1 MIRRASIAL
10 LLALPVAWL
19 ACSASGNGETGGPGS
34 GASGA
39 ANNTGG
45 AAPGGGGGIG
55 VGQGGGTGGM
65 ESCASETHPSELQPL
80 DLYVLLDQ
88 SNSMDDA
95 GKWNA
100 VLSAISSFAADPS
113 TADIGMGLALFPRPP
128 EHPPPAPCDGT
139 NPNDPAC
146 GLYGPCL
153 ASNNCYGALLGDSC
167 LPADYA
173 DPDVAIAPLPGVG
186 QTINDTLAAASPPDG
201 MSTPSEP
208 AMRGALG
215 YALDWATAHPDH
227 ATVLVFATDGDPT
240 NCTTNTV
247 QGIAAH
253 VGAALPAVKT
263 FVVGVGNS
271 LGSLDAIA
279 AAGGTGEALLV
290 DTAADVTQQ
299 FIAAMNSVRAIGQC
313 QLDIPVPNEGTPD
326 YGKVN
331 VAIVDP
337 DDADNR
343 ITLANVGTEDE
354 CDETDGG
361 WYYDDPQNPA
371 RIFLCPASCN
381 ELTGNAWDVEVLLGC
396 TTIVK

>member
-1 MIRRASIAL
+1 MRRSLFTLLIAL
-10 LLALPVAWL
+10 PASWL
-19 ACSASGNGETGGPGS
+19 ACSASGEGDPSGPGS
-34 GASGA
+34 GAGDTSA
-39 ANNTGG
+39 AI
-45 AAPGGGGGIG
+45 GGGGGIG

-65 ESCASETHPSELQPL
+65 ASCASDTYPSELQPL

-88 SNSMDDA
+88 SNSMDEV
-95 GKWNA
+95 GKWDA

-113 TADIGMGLALFPRPP
+113 TVDVGMGLALFPRPP

-153 ASNNCYGALLGDSC
+153 GSNNCYGALLGDSC
-167 LPADYA
+167 LPSDYA
-173 DPDVAIAPLPGVG
+173 LPDVAIAPLPGVG
-186 QTINDTLAAASPPDG
+186 QAINDALVAASPPSG

-215 YALDWATAHPDH
+215 YAVDWADAHPDH
-227 ATVLVFATDGDPT
+227 ATVLVFATDGEPT
-240 NCTTNTV
+240 NCTTNSV
-247 QGIAAH
+247 PGIATH
-253 VGAALPAVKT
+253 VAAALPTVKT
-263 FVVGVGNS
+263 FVVGVGSS

-279 AAGGTGEALLV
+279 NAGGTGQALLV

-313 QLDIPVPNEGTPD
+313 QLDIPEPEEGTPD

-331 VAIVDP
+331 VALVDP
-337 DDADNR
+337 SDRDNR
-343 ITLANVGTEDE
+343 ITLVNVGTEAE
-354 CDETDGG
+354 CDPMTGG
-361 WYYDDPQNPA
+361 WYYDDPQSPA
-371 RIFLCPASCN
+371 RIFLCPASCS

-396 TTIVK
+396 ATIVK